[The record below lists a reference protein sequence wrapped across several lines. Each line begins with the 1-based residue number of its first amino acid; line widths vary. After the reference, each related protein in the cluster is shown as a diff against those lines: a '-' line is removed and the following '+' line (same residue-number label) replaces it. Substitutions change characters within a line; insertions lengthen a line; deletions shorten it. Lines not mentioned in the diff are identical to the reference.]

1 MDYAKGTTSGL
12 TQFQELG
19 GFAVTE
25 SASAAATVNI
35 RDSLTLPTAP
45 TAVVGAA
52 GLCTAGVHY
61 ICVTYITANGEST
74 IGAQA
79 EYTLTGTKHYTIT
92 IPVADPARDL
102 VTGRNIYMTK
112 AGAPATG
119 LTPSNAEWFL
129 IATSPVVAENTSTEY
144 DFNLADTSFEA
155 DHPPTVDK
163 AGGIMVPLSF
173 AANGYEPATFDH
185 LIQTY
190 NGGGVYVEV
199 ATGAVLWSV
208 FGR

>member
-1 MDYAKGTTSGL
+1 MDYVPGTVSAL
-12 TQFQELG
+12 TTFSELG
-19 GFAVTE
+19 GFAITE

-45 TAVVGAA
+45 SAVVGAT

-74 IGAQA
+74 IGAQY
-79 EYTLTGTKHYTIT
+79 EITLTGSKHYTIT
-92 IPVADPARDL
+92 IPVAAPARDL

-112 AGAPATG
+112 ASAPATG
-119 LTPSNAEWFL
+119 LVPSNAEWFL
-129 IATSPVVAENTSTEY
+129 IATSPVVAEKTSTEY
-144 DFNLADTSFEA
+144 DFNLADASFEA

-163 AGGIMVPLSF
+163 AGGTMVPLAF
-173 AANGYEPATFDH
+173 AADGFSGVSFDH
-185 LIQTY
+185 FIQTY